1 MPLHCTDCFLG
12 ILLNKYFCL
21 LLKTYLEESIL
32 IKKKITF
39 GLQKSKFK
47 IPFAGIRL
55 ETET

>member
-1 MPLHCTDCFLG
+1 MPLHCTDCFLC

-21 LLKTYLEESIL
+21 LLKTYLEKSIL
-32 IKKKITF
+32 IKKITF
-39 GLQKSKFK
+39 GLQKAKFK